1 MDLPIVVVGSGGGRL
16 KGGRHLRYDNDT
28 PLANLFVSLLDKLD
42 VPVEQFGDSTGQLPY
57 LSDI

>member
-1 MDLPIVVVGSGGGRL
+1 MDLPIVVVGSAGGRL

-57 LSDI
+57 LSEI